1 MFAVSDISIYERIPD
16 MRARYLRRQSQTK
29 EIHTMLLKALI
40 VLTVGFILL
49 MVIALWRS
57 AARYSDRELSD
68 KEQIAYMQAWR
79 GKHG

>member
-1 MFAVSDISIYERIPD
+1 
-16 MRARYLRRQSQTK
+16 
-29 EIHTMLLKALI
+29 MLLKALI